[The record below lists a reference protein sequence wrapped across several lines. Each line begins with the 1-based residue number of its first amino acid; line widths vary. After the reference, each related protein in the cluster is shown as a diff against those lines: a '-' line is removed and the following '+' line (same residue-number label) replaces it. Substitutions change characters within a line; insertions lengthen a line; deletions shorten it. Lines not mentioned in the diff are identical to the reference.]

1 MTTKEQLMNEIEDF
15 PEFLMI
21 ELLNFLLF
29 LKDRYADEIVTSEEE
44 ANILEAR
51 TAYLAGD
58 YMTIDQ
64 YEAARFNQA

>member
-29 LKDRYADEIVTSEEE
+29 LKDRYADEILTSEEE
-44 ANILEAR
+44 ANI
-51 TAYLAGD
+51 
-58 YMTIDQ
+58 
-64 YEAARFNQA
+64 